1 MKVFYRFNVMY
12 GDSSGYDNGCMTAS
26 DEPTIKFLDALFEAS
41 YGIGDNKFMYNYHRP
56 DLVKPERAND
66 FVDKT
71 NRLVE
76 LYNDYL
82 ISKGDDK
89 IDLATDVDSAADI
102 VRDMLEVISDS
113 SGVRFYSEYTGDGLI
128 TSYFRK
134 ELGETGLVLTVEEAE
149 KKLSELLGEEVAI
162 GHNEY

>member
-26 DEPTIKFLDALFEAS
+26 DEPTIKFLDALFEACC
-41 YGIGDNKFMYNYHRP
+41 GNWDDKFMSNYHRP
-56 DLVKPERAND
+56 ELVKPEESTK
-66 FVDKT
+66 FVELT
-71 NRLVE
+71 NKLAE

-82 ISKGDDK
+82 VSKDEDAV
-89 IDLATDVDSAADI
+89 DLATDADSAADI
-102 VRDMLEVISDS
+102 VRDMIEVISDS
-113 SGVRFYSEYTGDGLI
+113 SGVSFYSEYTGDGLI

-149 KKLSELLGEEVAI
+149 KKLSELIGVEVAI
-162 GHNEY
+162 GYNEY